1 MPYSDKEAAMH
12 KRQFLK
18 SLVASSVGLSS
29 YSAVAKQL
37 ALVNAAAKST
47 SLDGYKALVCVFL
60 YGGNDSYNMLV
71 PTETSEYQIYSGVR
85 QNLAIARDTLQPLST
100 TTNLPYALGV
110 PDYMSPL
117 ASLFH
122 QGRLAFVNNVGP
134 LVEPTNKSD
143 IDSGI
148 ANLPPQLFS
157 HNDQQKL
164 WETGGSNL
172 NDLAGWAGRMADLIT
187 DTSSNAISM
196 NISLAGNNVM
206 QTGNLVQ
213 PYSMTAEGA
222 PMFGALNPQQD
233 WNQKRIALF
242 DQLTALDN
250 HSLGN
255 AYTNIMNRARTNA
268 LMINQALDE
277 LPNLTTTFEPDSL
290 SQELA
295 MTAQLIAAR
304 NTLSM
309 NRQVFFI
316 GFGGWDTHD
325 RQVQD
330 HPRLLS
336 TLSNALTRF
345 NDALN
350 ELGLADS
357 VTTFTASDFGRT
369 LTSNGDGTDHGWGG
383 HQIVMGGAVNGGR
396 LYGQMPELALNSN
409 DDFGD
414 GRMIPT
420 TSSEEYGAQ
429 LARWFGLSSTEVA
442 QIFPTLMRFDQR
454 NLSFL
459 IS

>member
-1 MPYSDKEAAMH
+1 MH

-85 QNLAIARDTLQPLST
+85 QNLAIARDTLQSLST

-110 PDYMSPL
+110 PDDMSPL

-134 LVEPTNKSD
+134 LVEPTSKSD

-383 HQIVMGGAVNGGR
+383 HQIVMGGAVNGGQ

-409 DDFGD
+409 DDLGD

-429 LARWFGLSSTEVA
+429 LAKWFGLNDSEVA
-442 QIFPTLMRFDQR
+442 QIFPTLTRFNQH
-454 NLSFL
+454 NLNFL
-459 IS
+459 NSSS